1 MSMRRSKGKGKGNI
15 FGYVAIIA
23 GLVMILSLI
32 LPYRFWWFILGACLI
47 GFGIFINKRC

>member
-1 MSMRRSKGKGKGNI
+1 MRRSRKRGNI

-32 LPYRFWWFILGACLI
+32 LPYRFWWFFLGALLI
-47 GFGIFINKRC
+47 GFGMYLNRRC